1 MNRRLALSVA
11 LGALL
16 ASRIA
21 SAQEE
26 VTIGYQG
33 LPYKSGGESNT
44 GIQVSDGVLLHAGVG
59 VEAGYDT
66 NVFYAPTN
74 EVGSSIFRVM
84 PYLELTNATRS
95 GPVSKELTFDAR
107 AGLQYR
113 HYGNSQISS
122 SDADAWNPNAGLS
135 LGLGGAQFGFAV
147 ADVFA
152 RIEDPPYAGGAPNGG
167 VPTNPPIQRTNNQAS
182 IEGRWA
188 PGGGRLTSTLRF
200 TNMVNIYDENAMGP
214 NPALATYS
222 YANALTNTLMLD
234 VAWKWLP
241 KTAVFLNASQSVVTY
256 LNSGRAN
263 ANNLY
268 DSYPLYVTAGLRGLL
283 TEKTSAVLTLGYV
296 NGFYSNGTTTG
307 GFLGS
312 TYLDLSVTARLTQ
325 LSRAVVG
332 FRHDFV
338 NAIISNFAYQETA
351 YASYVQQIAGRLAL
365 DLSGR
370 YAYLSYQGTP
380 GDMTQVAPGGGNRID
395 NFFQIGASLDY
406 FLRNWAYLG
415 VGYSVLDNHSN
426 VQDMAGIAINNYLK
440 QQVFARLGVTY

>member
-1 MNRRLALSVA
+1 MNRRLALSIG

-16 ASRIA
+16 AGRIA

-33 LPYKSGGESNT
+33 LPYKSTGESNT
-44 GIQVSDGVLLHAGVG
+44 GIQVSDGVLLHTGLG
-59 VEAGYDT
+59 VEFGYDT
-66 NVFYAPTN
+66 NVFYSHTN
-74 EVGSSIFRVM
+74 PVGSSILRVM
-84 PYLELTNATRS
+84 PFLELTNATRT
-95 GPVSKELTFDAR
+95 GPVAKELTFDAR

-113 HYGNSQISS
+113 HYGNSDVSS
-122 SDADAWNPNAGLS
+122 TYADAWNPNAGLTI
-135 LGLGGAQFGFAV
+135 GLGGAQFGFGV

-152 RIEDPPYAGGAPNGG
+152 RIEDPPYLTSGTGGS
-167 VPTNPPIQRTNNQAS
+167 PPIQRTNNQAS
-182 IEGRWA
+182 IEGRWS

-200 TNMVNIYDENAMGP
+200 TNMVNLYDNNGIG
-214 NPALATYS
+214 NYS

-241 KTAVFLNASQSVVTY
+241 KTAVFVNVQQSFVTY
-256 LNSGRAN
+256 LNKAAAN
-263 ANNLY
+263 ANQIF

-296 NGFYSNGTTTG
+296 NGFYSNGVSTS

-312 TYLDLSVTARLTQ
+312 TYLDLAFTARLTQ
-325 LSRAVVG
+325 LSRAVLG
-332 FRHDFV
+332 FRHDFI
-338 NAIISNFAYQETA
+338 NAVISNFAYEETA

-370 YAYLSYQGTP
+370 YAYLSYQGQT
-380 GDMTQVAPGGGNRID
+380 GDVTQQGRVD
-395 NFFQIGASLDY
+395 NFIQAGATLDY

-415 VGYSVLDNHSN
+415 AGYALLVTQSN
-426 VQDMAGIAINNYLK
+426 IASNDYVK

>member
-1 MNRRLALSVA
+1 MNRRLALSIA

-16 ASRIA
+16 AGRIA
-21 SAQEE
+21 SAQE

-33 LPYKSGGESNT
+33 LPSKASGESNT
-44 GIQVSDGVLLHAGVG
+44 GIQIADGVLLHAGLG

-74 EVGSSIFRVM
+74 LVGSSIFRFM
-84 PYLELTNATRS
+84 PYAEITNATRTGLAS
-95 GPVSKELTFDAR
+95 TALVFDAR

-113 HYGNSQISS
+113 HYGNSEVSS
-122 SDADAWNPNAGLS
+122 QYADSWNPNAGLTLS
-135 LGLGGAQFGFAV
+135 FGGAQFGFGV

-152 RIEDPPYAGGAPNGG
+152 RVEDAPYANPGNIDPATG
-167 VPTNPPIQRTNNQAS
+167 VPQGAPPIQRTNNQAS
-182 IEGRWA
+182 VEGRWS
-188 PGGGRLTSTLRF
+188 PGGGRLTATLRF
-200 TNMVNIYDENAMGP
+200 INMVNIYDDNGMGSY
-214 NPALATYS
+214 N
-222 YANALTNTLMLD
+222 YANAMTNTLMLD

-241 KTAVFLNASQSVVTY
+241 KTAIFLNIQQSFVDY
-256 LNSGRAN
+256 LNNTAAVNASLAN
-263 ANNLY
+263 
-268 DSYPLYVTAGLRGLL
+268 SYPLFVTGGLRGLL
-283 TEKTSAVLTLGYV
+283 TEKTSAIFTVGYV
-296 NGFYSNGTTTG
+296 NAFYSNGTSTS

-312 TYLDLSVTARLTQ
+312 TYLDLAFTARLTQ

-338 NAIISNFAYQETA
+338 NAVISNFAYQETA

-370 YAYLSYQGTP
+370 YQYLSYQGQTSDP
-380 GDMTQVAPGGGNRID
+380 NQVTSSGGNRVD
-395 NFFQIGASLDY
+395 NFFQLGVTLDY

-415 VGYSVLDNHSN
+415 VGYSLLDNRSN
-426 VQDMAGIAINNYLK
+426 IPIDEYLK

>member
-1 MNRRLALSVA
+1 MNRRLALSIG

-16 ASRIA
+16 TGRAA
-21 SAQEE
+21 LAQESAE

-33 LPYKSGGESNT
+33 LPYKATGESNT
-44 GIQVSDGVLLHAGVG
+44 GIQISDGVLLHAGVG

-84 PYLELTNATRS
+84 PYLELTNATRT
-95 GPVSKELTFDAR
+95 GPVSRELSFDAR

-113 HYGNSQISS
+113 HYGNSEVSS
-122 SDADAWNPNAGLS
+122 AGYADAWNPNAGLT

-152 RIEDPPYAGGAPNGG
+152 RIEDPPYATPGNSFNSNGVPNGA
-167 VPTNPPIQRTNNQAS
+167 PPIQRTNNQAS
-182 IEGRWA
+182 IEGRWS

-200 TNMVNIYDENAMGP
+200 TNMVNIYDNNGVGA
-214 NPALATYS
+214 YS
-222 YANALTNTLMLD
+222 YANAMTNTLMLD

-241 KTAVFLNASQSVVTY
+241 KTAIFLNASQSIVDY
-256 LNSGRAN
+256 LNNGQATAN
-263 ANNLY
+263 QLSN
-268 DSYPLYVTAGLRGLL
+268 SYPLYLTTGLRGLL

-296 NGFYSNGTTTG
+296 NAFYSNGATTN

-312 TYLDLSVTARLTQ
+312 TYLDLAFTARLTQ

-338 NAIISNFAYQETA
+338 NAVISNFAYQETA
-351 YASYVQQIAGRLAL
+351 YASYVQQLAGRLAL
-365 DLSGR
+365 DISGR
-370 YAYLSYQGTP
+370 YAYLSYQGAT
-380 GDMTQVAPGGGNRID
+380 GDPTQMGRVD
-395 NFFQIGASLDY
+395 NFIQVGATLDY

-415 VGYSVLDNHSN
+415 VGYSLMDNRSNIPLDE
-426 VQDMAGIAINNYLK
+426 YLK
-440 QQVFARLGVTY
+440 NQVFARLGVTY